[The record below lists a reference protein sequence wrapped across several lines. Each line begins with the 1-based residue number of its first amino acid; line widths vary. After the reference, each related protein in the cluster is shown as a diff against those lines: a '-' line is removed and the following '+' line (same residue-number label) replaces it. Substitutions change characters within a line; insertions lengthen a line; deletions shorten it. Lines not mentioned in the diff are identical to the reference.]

1 MGSKQQ
7 YSPVINEILKA
18 ERNKYPLSNLPFNC
32 KVDDVIDLVVRQLRD
47 NYGADAQQVYYKNE
61 DTITLQV
68 LPATALQRFTTHGR
82 QTYLFDDDL
91 SNLLSEQGRETALER
106 YALEHLPV
114 DTFFVERKWLDS
126 VGFIFTYIASN
137 DSVLITDFTR
147 RGKSKEF
154 VKRSIHLEA
163 ERLIKTL
170 DLSGDVHMNGIIG
183 KKDDVIDLIFNS
195 MQYIIYLTAINA
207 EIEPVT
213 KQAITKKLTAPA
225 INEYSNKT
233 QSKTQI
239 STVGY
244 RFGNEYRRYKR
255 NSTERSSQSASHSG
269 GGKGVKKT
277 PHIRRSHFHSFW
289 TGKKDNPDDRKL
301 VVKWLQSVFV
311 GSSEYDSDNSGTT
324 VHKVK

>member
-1 MGSKQQ
+1 MCLYIYYTK
-7 YSPVINEILKA
+7 
-18 ERNKYPLSNLPFNC
+18 LPDHLWRFDC
-32 KVDDVIDLVVRQLRD
+32 
-47 NYGADAQQVYYKNE
+47 
-61 DTITLQV
+61 ITQTAQV
-68 LPATALQRFTTHGR
+68 LLIFLCKSTKTLKCCQFC
-82 QTYLFDDDL
+82 
-91 SNLLSEQGRETALER
+91 
-106 YALEHLPV
+106 V
-114 DTFFVERKWLDS
+114 DKL
-126 VGFIFTYIASN
+126 G
-137 DSVLITDFTR
+137 
-147 RGKSKEF
+147 KEF

-170 DLSGDVHMNGIIG
+170 DLSGGIHINGIIG

-255 NSTERSSQSASHSG
+255 YNTEQSSQSASHSG

-311 GSSEYDSDNSGTT
+311 GSSEYDSENSGTT

>member
-18 ERNKYPLSNLPFNC
+18 ERNKYPLSDLPYDC
-32 KVDDVIDLVVRQLRD
+32 KVDDVIDVVVRQLRKD
-47 NYGADAQQVYYKNE
+47 YGAEAQQMYYKNE
-61 DTITLQV
+61 EAITLQI

-91 SNLLSEQGRETALER
+91 STLLSEQGREIALER

-114 DTFFVERKWLDS
+114 DTFFVERKWHDS
-126 VGFIFTYIASN
+126 VGFIFAYIASN

-147 RGKSKEF
+147 QGKSKEF
-154 VKRSIHLEA
+154 VKKSIHLEA

-170 DLSGDVHMNGIIG
+170 DLSGNVHVNGIID
-183 KKDDVIDLIFNS
+183 KKDDAVELIFNT
-195 MQYIIYLTAINA
+195 MQYIIYLTAVNA

-213 KQAITKKLTAPA
+213 KQAITKRPIAPA

-244 RFGNEYRRYKR
+244 RFGNEFRRYKR
-255 NSTERSSQSASHSG
+255 SSAEQSLSASHSG

-277 PHIRRSHFHSFW
+277 PHIRRSHFHSYW
-289 TGKKDNPDDRKL
+289 TGSKADPQSRKRI
-301 VVKWLQSVFV
+301 VKWVQSVFV
-311 GSSEYDSDNSGTT
+311 GSSKYDSDNSDTT

>member
-7 YSPVINEILKA
+7 YSPVINKILKA
-18 ERNKYPLSNLPFNC
+18 ERSKYPLSNLPFDCNT
-32 KVDDVIDLVVRQLRD
+32 DDIINLVVRQLKD
-47 NYGADAQQVYYKNE
+47 DYGAEAQQVYYKNE
-61 DTITLQV
+61 ETITLQI

-114 DTFFVERKWLDS
+114 DTFFVERKWHDS
-126 VGFIFTYIASN
+126 VGFVFTYIASN

-147 RGKSKEF
+147 RGKSKGF
-154 VKRSIHLEA
+154 IKRSIYLEA

-170 DLSGDVHMNGIIG
+170 DLSGNIHVNGIID
-183 KKDDVIDLIFNS
+183 KKDDVVELIFNA

-225 INEYSNKT
+225 ISEYSNKT

-244 RFGNEYRRYKR
+244 RFGNEYRRHKR
-255 NSTERSSQSASHSG
+255 NSAEQSSSATHSG

-289 TGKKDNPDDRKL
+289 TGKKDSPDDRKL

-311 GSSEYDSDNSGTT
+311 GSSEYDSDNSDTT

>member
-18 ERNKYPLSNLPFNC
+18 ERNKYPLSDLPYDC
-32 KVDDVIDLVVRQLRD
+32 KVDDIIDVVVRQLRKD
-47 NYGADAQQVYYKNE
+47 YGAEAQQLYYKNE
-61 DTITLQV
+61 EAITLQI

-106 YALEHLPV
+106 YALDHLPT
-114 DTFFVERKWLDS
+114 DTFFVERKWQDS

-147 RGKSKEF
+147 QGKSKVF

-183 KKDDVIDLIFNS
+183 KKDDVVELIFNA

-213 KQAITKKLTAPA
+213 KQAITKKLTASA
-225 INEYSNKT
+225 INEDSNKT

-255 NSTERSSQSASHSG
+255 DNTERSSSVSHSG
-269 GGKGVKKT
+269 GGKGTKKT
-277 PHIRRSHFHSFW
+277 PHIRRSHFHSYW
-289 TGKKDNPDDRKL
+289 TGSKADPQSRKRI
-301 VVKWLQSVFV
+301 VKWVQSVFV
-311 GSSEYDSDNSGTT
+311 GSSEYDSDNSDTT

>member
-32 KVDDVIDLVVRQLRD
+32 KVDDVIDLVVSQLRD
-47 NYGADAQQVYYKNE
+47 NYGADAQQVYCKNE

-106 YALEHLPV
+106 YALDHLPT
-114 DTFFVERKWLDS
+114 DTFFVERKWHDS
-126 VGFIFTYIASN
+126 VGFVFTYIASN

-147 RGKSKEF
+147 QGKSKEF
-154 VKRSIHLEA
+154 IKRSIHLEA

-170 DLSGDVHMNGIIG
+170 DLSGDVRMNGIIG

-213 KQAITKKLTAPA
+213 KQAITKKLTAPT

-255 NSTERSSQSASHSG
+255 DNTERSLQSASHSG

>member
-1 MGSKQQ
+1 MGNKQQ

-18 ERNKYPLSNLPFNC
+18 ERNKYPLSDLPYDC
-32 KVDDVIDLVVRQLRD
+32 KVDDVIDVVVRQLRKD
-47 NYGADAQQVYYKNE
+47 YGAEAQQVYYKNE
-61 DTITLQV
+61 EAITLQI

-114 DTFFVERKWLDS
+114 DTFFVERKWHDS
-126 VGFIFTYIASN
+126 VGFVFTYIASN

-147 RGKSKEF
+147 QGKSKEF

-170 DLSGDVHMNGIIG
+170 DLSGDVHMNGIIDQ
-183 KKDDVIDLIFNS
+183 KDVAVELIFNT

-213 KQAITKKLTAPA
+213 KHAITKKLTTPT
-225 INEYSNKT
+225 ITEYSNKT

-255 NSTERSSQSASHSG
+255 NSTERSSQPASHSG

-301 VVKWLQSVFV
+301 IVKWLQSVFV
-311 GSSEYDSDNSGTT
+311 GSSEYDSDNSDTT

>member
-1 MGSKQQ
+1 M
-7 YSPVINEILKA
+7 
-18 ERNKYPLSNLPFNC
+18 
-32 KVDDVIDLVVRQLRD
+32 
-47 NYGADAQQVYYKNE
+47 
-61 DTITLQV
+61 
-68 LPATALQRFTTHGR
+68 
-82 QTYLFDDDL
+82 
-91 SNLLSEQGRETALER
+91 
-106 YALEHLPV
+106 
-114 DTFFVERKWLDS
+114 
-126 VGFIFTYIASN
+126 
-137 DSVLITDFTR
+137 LITDFTR

-170 DLSGDVHMNGIIG
+170 DLSGGIHVNGIIG
-183 KKDDVIDLIFNS
+183 KKDDAVELIFNT

-213 KQAITKKLTAPA
+213 KQAITKKLTTPA

-255 NSTERSSQSASHSG
+255 DNTERSSQSVSHSR

-289 TGKKDNPDDRKL
+289 TGKKGNPDDRKL

>member
-106 YALEHLPV
+106 YALDHLPT
-114 DTFFVERKWLDS
+114 DTFFVERKWHDS
-126 VGFIFTYIASN
+126 VGFVFTYIASN

-147 RGKSKEF
+147 QGKSKEF
-154 VKRSIHLEA
+154 IKRSIHLEA

-170 DLSGDVHMNGIIG
+170 DLSGDVRMNGIIG

-213 KQAITKKLTAPA
+213 KQAITKKLTAPT

-255 NSTERSSQSASHSG
+255 DNTEHSLQSASHSG

-289 TGKKDNPDDRKL
+289 TGKKDNPNDRKL
-301 VVKWLQSVFV
+301 IVKWLQSVFV
-311 GSSEYDSDNSGTT
+311 GSSEYDSNNSGTT